1 MVIINFIGLRYKVLV
16 LAKILTF
23 PLNAFWREM
32 SVLDF
37 ESTVF
42 HPRLLRSEVQLL
54 YWIFWPR
61 AKRRTSKETPN
72 QTI

>member
-42 HPRLLRSEVQLL
+42 HPRLLRSGVALL
-54 YWIFWPR
+54 DFL
-61 AKRRTSKETPN
+61 AQGKEKD
-72 QTI
+72 Q

>member
-42 HPRLLRSEVQLL
+42 HPRLLRSEVALL
-54 YWIFWPR
+54 DFL
-61 AKRRTSKETPN
+61 AQGKEKD
-72 QTI
+72 Q